1 MCRGE
6 EGTDWRDMDG
16 MRDDYISGTDSG
28 ARMFGIK
35 DQSGLSKPHFANL
48 RSGPAFRRRPGRARQ
63 SRSFLFGNSGRHRL
77 IQHDTPSPSSI
88 HLLACAQSHPPTHAL
103 SAHRH
108 SHRSLFVPLHADPTQ
123 QAHAITTPCRSQR
136 AVRPCS
142 VFTIPVPFLFVF
154 VFVLPPSIPGT
165 PHSSRSV
172 PFFRPKMTEP

>member
-1 MCRGE
+1 
-6 EGTDWRDMDG
+6 

-88 HLLACAQSHPPTHAL
+88 HLLACAQSHPPTRFPHIGIHTAAYLFPSTPIPRSRPML
-103 SAHRH
+103 SPPRAAA
-108 SHRSLFVPLHADPTQ
+108 SAQYVPVLFL
-123 QAHAITTPCRSQR
+123 
-136 AVRPCS
+136 
-142 VFTIPVPFLFVF
+142 PFLCPFCSCSFSYYHPVFQEHLIRHGPCPSFV
-154 VFVLPPSIPGT
+154 
-165 PHSSRSV
+165 R
-172 PFFRPKMTEP
+172 R